1 MGTEC
6 EGIRVSNCIS
16 KSEIREAAFDDPVRA
31 EEWARSLT
39 LVLEPMHCTTQPSA
53 RRDLR

>member
-16 KSEIREAAFDDPVRA
+16 KSEIREAAFDEPARA